1 MQNILNKATAVK
13 LLILDVDGV
22 MTDGRIYFTSTGEE
36 MKSFHTLDGH
46 GLKMLQKSGVKLAI
60 ITGRDAPCVA
70 HRAKN
75 LNIDYYYAGIADK
88 LTCFQKLLQESGFS
102 PEQCAYMGDD
112 VVDLSVMLR
121 VGLSIAP
128 PQAHS
133 YVLKRASFITKASA
147 GVGAV
152 REACEFILSA
162 QNNLETA
169 MAEYL
174 V

>member
-1 MQNILNKATAVK
+1 MQNVLNKAAAVK

-22 MTDGRIYFTSTGEE
+22 MTDGRIYFTPTGEE

-46 GLKMLQKSGVKLAI
+46 GLKMLQKSGVKVAI

-88 LTCFQKLLQESGFS
+88 HSCFQKLLQESGIS

-112 VVDLSVMLR
+112 VVDLPVMLR
-121 VGLSIAP
+121 VGLTIAP

-133 YVLKRASFITKASA
+133 YVLKRALFITKAAA
-147 GVGAV
+147 GAGAV

-174 V
+174 S